1 MRRFISFLILSFLLL
16 GLDFF
21 GWTRPIRAVVEKG
34 SEPMKLLLHRQI
46 TNYKLQI
53 TNLRF
58 SRKELIELKKKTEE
72 LEREKAK
79 LEIENVQLKIDNA
92 DMYRLLQVPLPADWK
107 FLPAKILG
115 QTRYLLINQGRRD
128 GVKKGMSAVFE
139 NVLVGIVIDVSEK
152 SAKIMLP
159 LDADS
164 KIAVKIGR
172 VKGVLIGEND
182 RLVLTEVLQGK
193 EIKAGD
199 LIITSGENE
208 IFPANLLIGKIKSV
222 EKEERDPYQKAEVE
236 PLVEYDKLE
245 TVFLILD

>member
-16 GLDFF
+16 GLDFL
-21 GWTRPIRAVVEKG
+21 GWTRPIRAVAEKT
-34 SEPMKLLLHRQI
+34 SEPIKMGIYRRIANSKWRI
-46 TNYKLQI
+46 ENFK
-53 TNLRF
+53 F
-58 SRKELIELKKKTEE
+58 SREELLELKKKTEE

-139 NVLVGIVIDVSEK
+139 NVLVGIVVDVSEK

-164 KIAVKIGR
+164 KIAVKIGK
-172 VKGVLIGEND
+172 VKGILIGEDD

-193 EIKAGD
+193 EIKADD
-199 LIITSGENE
+199 LITTSGENE

-222 EKEERDPYQKAEVE
+222 EKEERDPYQKATVE
-236 PLVEYDKLE
+236 SLVDYDKLE